1 MCTSQSPKDLQHLF
15 AGCSIGLLYW
25 LSLVILGLEGRKKRR
40 KKKDW
45 FVIFVLNESC
55 IHVALFIP
63 HTYAWRGRKTLMPK
77 RGELQP
83 CLKEHYQKGMH
94 AQCYYQTFML
104 KDEKRDDRICQS
116 FLLLHA
122 VILITWWDSCK
133 LLHFWCH
140 CCFLLLSGNDVL
152 GPAKRT
158 AIWGQILAKSGS
170 SSWWGENEFLWA
182 RSFSAWHDA
191 FWVYKSKGYFFH
203 WRGEM
208 WPIAVQSVE
217 KIKVMSHWNHFVAV
231 FIRRKFLFNPV
242 SIKWTFPLLQLTKLE
257 GTELA
262 FAESFSRGFL
272 GSWLLSLYPF
282 RFAYASR

>member
-1 MCTSQSPKDLQHLF
+1 MSLF
-15 AGCSIGLLYW
+15 LFH
-25 LSLVILGLEGRKKRR
+25 ILMLEGEEKR
-40 KKKDW
+40 W
-45 FVIFVLNESC
+45 C
-55 IHVALFIP
+55 Q
-63 HTYAWRGRKTLMPK
+63 RG
-77 RGELQP
+77 GELQP

-182 RSFSAWHDA
+182 RSFLAWHDA

-208 WPIAVQSVE
+208 WPMAVQSVE
-217 KIKVMSHWNHFVAV
+217 KIKVSF
-231 FIRRKFLFNPV
+231 
-242 SIKWTFPLLQLTKLE
+242 KWTFPLLQLTKLE

>member
-1 MCTSQSPKDLQHLF
+1 MCSQSPQRF
-15 AGCSIGLLYW
+15 TTFIRWLLDRPIVLTIISYPRT
-25 LSLVILGLEGRKKRR
+25 GRKKKKKE

-182 RSFSAWHDA
+182 RSF
-191 FWVYKSKGYFFH
+191 F
-203 WRGEM
+203 
-208 WPIAVQSVE
+208 SVTWCILGLQVE
-217 KIKVMSHWNHFVAV
+217 
-231 FIRRKFLFNPV
+231 RLF
-242 SIKWTFPLLQLTKLE
+242 FPLKGGNVANCCTECWKNKSDVSLE
-257 GTELA
+257 
-262 FAESFSRGFL
+262 
-272 GSWLLSLYPF
+272 
-282 RFAYASR
+282 

>member
-1 MCTSQSPKDLQHLF
+1 MMKWFSIWSNDNGDAPETSKLFWCVVKAPKDLQHLF

-25 LSLVILGLEGRKKRR
+25 LSLVILGLEGRKK
-40 KKKDW
+40 KKEKKRLICHFCLEW
-45 FVIFVLNESC
+45 KLHSC
-55 IHVALFIP
+55 RSFYS
-63 HTYAWRGRKTLMPK
+63 TYLCLKGKKNADAKEG
-77 RGELQP
+77 GELQP

-122 VILITWWDSCK
+122 VILITWWDSC

-182 RSFSAWHDA
+182 RSFLSVTWCILGLQ
-191 FWVYKSKGYFFH
+191 V
-203 WRGEM
+203 EM
-208 WPIAVQSVE
+208 
-217 KIKVMSHWNHFVAV
+217 
-231 FIRRKFLFNPV
+231 LF
-242 SIKWTFPLLQLTKLE
+242 FPLK
-257 GTELA
+257 GGNVANCCTECWKNK
-262 FAESFSRGFL
+262 SF
-272 GSWLLSLYPF
+272 Y
-282 RFAYASR
+282 

>member
-1 MCTSQSPKDLQHLF
+1 MGKEEKEAASIINRSLTLNTTIVLLKRKRERETMMKWFSIWSNDNGDAPETSKLFWCVVKAPKDLQHLF

-25 LSLVILGLEGRKKRR
+25 LSLVILEMEGRKKEG

-55 IHVALFIP
+55 IHVALFIQ

-122 VILITWWDSCK
+122 VILITWWDSC

-182 RSFSAWHDA
+182 RSF
-191 FWVYKSKGYFFH
+191 F
-203 WRGEM
+203 
-208 WPIAVQSVE
+208 SVTWCILGLQVE
-217 KIKVMSHWNHFVAV
+217 
-231 FIRRKFLFNPV
+231 RLF
-242 SIKWTFPLLQLTKLE
+242 FPLKGGNVANCCTECWKNKSDVSLE
-257 GTELA
+257 
-262 FAESFSRGFL
+262 
-272 GSWLLSLYPF
+272 
-282 RFAYASR
+282 

>member
-1 MCTSQSPKDLQHLF
+1 MCSQSPQRF
-15 AGCSIGLLYW
+15 TTFIRWLLDRPIVLTIISYPRT
-25 LSLVILGLEGRKKRR
+25 GRKKKRR
-40 KKKDW
+40 KKKKIDLSFLSW
-45 FVIFVLNESC
+45 MK
-55 IHVALFIP
+55 VAFMSLFLFHILMLEGEEKR
-63 HTYAWRGRKTLMPK
+63 WCQRG
-77 RGELQP
+77 GELQP

-182 RSFSAWHDA
+182 RSF
-191 FWVYKSKGYFFH
+191 F
-203 WRGEM
+203 
-208 WPIAVQSVE
+208 SVTWCILGLQVE
-217 KIKVMSHWNHFVAV
+217 
-231 FIRRKFLFNPV
+231 RLF
-242 SIKWTFPLLQLTKLE
+242 FPLNVANC
-257 GTELA
+257 GTECWKNKSDVSL
-262 FAESFSRGFL
+262 EWLCGSF
-272 GSWLLSLYPF
+272 Y
-282 RFAYASR
+282 